1 MSKEDPKTGCFNE
14 RFFRDMFN
22 VELRRAERHEQTLS
36 LMLVDIDDF
45 KGLNDR
51 CGHLFGDRILKK
63 FAELLKGSA
72 RVEDMVGRYGGD
84 EFILLLPQTGRVGAR
99 SLGERVRCRLIEHFS
114 GRSYEGQPASVTFSA
129 GIATYPY
136 DAHDYEG
143 LVRCADAALYKSKRL
158 GKNRIYDYL
167 DEQFARPDDGSEQDD
182 KRRFRRFRLEEE
194 NQIRLEGPDGVVAIT
209 GKLVN
214 ISSGGA
220 LLECHCTIDEGL
232 YNKKLAVSVERIG
245 KRFLEGMQLPG
256 SVVRVNSEDRRFRFH
271 MALQFER
278 ELTLDEWA
286 GIEQH
291 AALVP
296 A

>member
-1 MSKEDPKTGCFNE
+1 
-14 RFFRDMFN
+14 
-22 VELRRAERHEQTLS
+22 
-36 LMLVDIDDF
+36 
-45 KGLNDR
+45 
-51 CGHLFGDRILKK
+51 
-63 FAELLKGSA
+63 
-72 RVEDMVGRYGGD
+72 
-84 EFILLLPQTGRVGAR
+84 
-99 SLGERVRCRLIEHFS
+99 
-114 GRSYEGQPASVTFSA
+114 
-129 GIATYPY
+129 
-136 DAHDYEG
+136 
-143 LVRCADAALYKSKRL
+143 
-158 GKNRIYDYL
+158 
-167 DEQFARPDDGSEQDD
+167 
-182 KRRFRRFRLEEE
+182 
-194 NQIRLEGPDGVVAIT
+194 
-209 GKLVN
+209 
-214 ISSGGA
+214 